1 MASLRIL
8 SRQFNGFG
16 KRRFNSLVVAAH
28 DGKTLAAGT
37 KQAVAAASKIVG
49 STDLHVLV
57 AGQSCDAVATEAAN
71 IAGVS
76 KVILAESDQLSKPV
90 ADTMSELV
98 LALQKAN
105 GYKVLAGDTSSSARD
120 ILPRVAANL
129 DVQPVTDVIAVL
141 EEAGVYE
148 RPMYAGNA
156 ISTVKTKDD
165 VQILTFRPT
174 AFEAAGDA
182 ASPAPVEKFATES
195 YTSTGINFVTESEK
209 SGDDKPQLGSA
220 NRVVSGGRGL
230 ANGENFDKVLNPLCD
245 ALGAAMGA
253 SRAAVDA
260 GFVPNEM
267 QVGQTGKVVAPEL
280 YVAVGISGAIQHL
293 AGMKDSKTIVAINKD
308 ADAPIFS
315 IADHGLVA
323 DLFEAVPE
331 LTKKV
336 A

>member
-1 MASLRIL
+1 
-8 SRQFNGFG
+8 
-16 KRRFNSLVVAAH
+16 LVVAAH

-49 STDLHVLV
+49 STSLHVLV

-71 IAGVS
+71 VAGVS
-76 KVILAESDQLSKPV
+76 KVILAESEQLANPV

-105 GYKVLAGDTSSSARD
+105 GYKVVAGDTSATARD
-120 ILPRVAANL
+120 VLPRVAANL

-141 EEAGVYE
+141 DEAGVYE

-195 YTSTGINFVTESEK
+195 YTSTGIRFVTESEK